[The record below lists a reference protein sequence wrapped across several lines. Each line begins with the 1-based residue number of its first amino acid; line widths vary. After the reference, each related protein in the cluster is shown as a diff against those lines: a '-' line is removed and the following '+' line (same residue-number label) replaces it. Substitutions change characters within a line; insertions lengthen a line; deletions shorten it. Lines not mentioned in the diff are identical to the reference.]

1 MEKEIKIALPKFKI
15 QNKRNLNNAL
25 ENMGMSDM
33 FSRDK
38 ANFTNL
44 FESKASNIYVSQ
56 VTILWYKPDE
66 TV

>member
-44 FESKASNIYVSQ
+44 FASKASNIYVSQ
-56 VTILWYKPDE
+56 VTIL
-66 TV
+66 